1 MNNFEQKEKNLNKL
15 IYKLGTL
22 AAGYSHSSIDF
33 SKLISEKNQLN
44 LEKKRL
50 RKKIKN

>member
-15 IYKLGTL
+15 IHKLGTL

-33 SKLISEKNQLN
+33 SKN
-44 LEKKRL
+44 
-50 RKKIKN
+50 